1 MEQLKFCSIMQ
12 FDVKGYGTIRP
23 VEQDAKWGEKALR
36 SKKKGRGGYADYLLI
51 NSFTDKGLDKIADY
65 NNYREEWDSE
75 KEQFTEGTPMYQ
87 KRFVNF
93 KLYGSLKDTAS
104 LKIQHFTD
112 AGLGLK
118 DATRKPIKMNEQILA
133 DYMKEV

>member
-1 MEQLKFCSIMQ
+1 MQ

-23 VEQDAKWGEKALR
+23 VEQDGKWGEKALR
-36 SKKKGRGGYADYLLI
+36 SKKKGGGGYADYLRI
-51 NSFTDKGLDKIADY
+51 NSFTDKGLNKIADY

-93 KLYGSLKDTAS
+93 KLYVKYRDRRCYHLCPIEGGHRRIGNIQASSQTLVLDLKMLKESLS
-104 LKIQHFTD
+104 
-112 AGLGLK
+112 
-118 DATRKPIKMNEQILA
+118 R
-133 DYMKEV
+133 